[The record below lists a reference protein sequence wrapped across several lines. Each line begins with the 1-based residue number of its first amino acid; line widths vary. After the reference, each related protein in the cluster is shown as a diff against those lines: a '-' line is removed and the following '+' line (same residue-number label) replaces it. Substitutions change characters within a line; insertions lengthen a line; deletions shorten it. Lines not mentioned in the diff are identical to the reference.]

1 MDHPEGAGLAR
12 ADRVD
17 FDRRVRVEF
26 RGAQLSSDG
35 GLLVMREMDDA
46 LGLSNLAAMA
56 LRDTRRGKNT
66 VHRLDGLFRQS
77 VFGRLA
83 GYEDVN
89 DADRLTLDPVM
100 RQVVGGRAVD
110 AQAASAS
117 QMGRFE
123 TETLALPE
131 NREALADLNGQWID
145 RFHDGNGLKFI
156 VLDMD
161 SSVSPTHGDQEGSA
175 WNGHFDC
182 TCYHPNFLFN
192 QFGMLERCA
201 LRNGNVHSADGW
213 RDVLDPVIARYAERD
228 ILRFFRADA
237 AYAIPAIYARLEET
251 GYFYAIRLPA
261 NNVLREKIA
270 HRLTRPVGRPS
281 LTKVKRFFVDFDYQA
296 ASWDKERRVIA
307 KIEWHPGEL
316 FPRVGFIVTNLPME
330 PDWVMGFYNQRGT
343 AEQHIKE
350 GKCLS
355 LDTAVLPEVPR
366 QRSAAATAR
375 AGLQPGHLP
384 ALHRAARGDGRLV
397 VDQPAAEADQDRS
410 PRRPPRPCHL
420 LPAGRGGRHRL
431 DGARHPRRH
440 PTIASATVMCVTA
453 IWAGIEGKRQD
464 RAARCAEKRRR
475 RAGMLRV
482 YGPICPTSGVCATT
496 DPARGGKRLISWRIQ
511 AILTSEG
518 TPLGECRFSSPFWG
532 IAHFEKEHTP
542 QGN

>member
-1 MDHPEGAGLAR
+1 MDHPEGAGLQR

-17 FDRRVRVEF
+17 FDPRVRLEF
-26 RGAQLSSDG
+26 RGAQISSDG

-46 LGLSNLAAMA
+46 LGLSDLASAA
-56 LRDTRRGKNT
+56 LCDNRRGKNT
-66 VHRLDGLFRQS
+66 VHRLEGLFRQS

-89 DADRLTLDPVM
+89 DADRLARDPVM

-145 RFHDGNGLKFI
+145 RFHDRNGLKYI

-161 SSVSPTHGDQEGSA
+161 S
-175 WNGHFDC
+175 GHFDC

-213 RDVLDPVIARYAERD
+213 RDVLDPVIARYADRD
-228 ILRFFRADA
+228 LGGRFFRADA
-237 AYAIPAIYARLEET
+237 AYAIPAIYERLEEA
-251 GYFYAIRLPA
+251 GYFYAIRVPA

-281 LTKVKRFFVDFDYQA
+281 LTKVKRFFEDFQYQA
-296 ASWDKERRVIA
+296 ASWDKPRRVVA

-316 FPRVGFIVTNLPME
+316 FPKVGFIVTNLPME
-330 PDWVMGFYNQRGT
+330 PDWVVRFYNQRGT

-350 GKCLS
+350 GKHAFRWTRLS
-355 LDTAVLPEVPR
+355 CRKFRDNEVRLQLHALAYNLATFLRCIKLPEEMAQWSLTSLQLKLIKIGAR
-366 QRSAAATAR
+366 IIRHAR
-375 AGLQPGHLP
+375 AITFQL
-384 ALHRAARGDGRLV
+384 
-397 VDQPAAEADQDRS
+397 AEVA
-410 PRRPPRPCHL
+410 
-420 LPAGRGGRHRL
+420 
-431 DGARHPRRH
+431 
-440 PTIASATVMCVTA
+440 VT
-453 IWAGIEGKRQD
+453 
-464 RAARCAEKRRR
+464 
-475 RAGMLRV
+475 
-482 YGPICPTSGVCATT
+482 GPMV
-496 DPARGGKRLISWRIQ
+496 R
-511 AILTSEG
+511 AILAAIRRLRAP
-518 TPLGECRFSSPFWG
+518 PLC
-532 IAHFEKEHTP
+532 A
-542 QGN
+542 